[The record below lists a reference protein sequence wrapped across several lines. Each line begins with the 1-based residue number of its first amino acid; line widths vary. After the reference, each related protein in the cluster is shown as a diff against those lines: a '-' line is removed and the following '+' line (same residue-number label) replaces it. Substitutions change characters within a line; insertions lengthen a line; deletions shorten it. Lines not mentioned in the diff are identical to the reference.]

1 MSLTKKMWVFRAVID
16 SPRGVS
22 VLLVS
27 ACSFDAGWREV
38 CKRLRADMVVLS
50 FSRSVSVP

>member
-1 MSLTKKMWVFRAVID
+1 MSLTKKMWVFRAVI
-16 SPRGVS
+16 
-22 VLLVS
+22 VS